1 MNRGFG
7 LAVETDAALLV
18 EAALPTPSL
27 GPTDVVVA
35 VRAVDV
41 SLLDA
46 KWKAGTFTS
55 GPPGS
60 SKYPIAAKDV
70 DDSGLK
76 VLGAAG
82 SGDVIAV
89 GADVPSG
96 SLMIGDEVFFCCDI
110 QRTGCLTKRL
120 AIDFRTIARKPIALA
135 HHEVAHLPLAFL
147 TAYEVRN
154 LSTSKRIAYNTLF
167 LPPTAKF
174 HGHSDH
180 FRAG

>member
-82 SGDVIAV
+82 SGKAQRQNE
-89 GADVPSG
+89 PSATLSEMTRATAGGG
-96 SLMIGDEVFFCCDI
+96 SRKEN
-110 QRTGCLTKRL
+110 TK
-120 AIDFRTIARKPIALA
+120 
-135 HHEVAHLPLAFL
+135 
-147 TAYEVRN
+147 
-154 LSTSKRIAYNTLF
+154 
-167 LPPTAKF
+167 
-174 HGHSDH
+174 
-180 FRAG
+180 